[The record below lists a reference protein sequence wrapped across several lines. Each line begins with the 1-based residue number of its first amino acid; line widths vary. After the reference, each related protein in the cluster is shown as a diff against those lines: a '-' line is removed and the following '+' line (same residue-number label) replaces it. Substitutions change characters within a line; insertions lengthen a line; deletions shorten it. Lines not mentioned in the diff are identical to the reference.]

1 MPERERFWNPYRWV
15 TVSDRAVEHDV
26 PHYHHSLDGL
36 AGRVWCELEAL
47 TPLFVGDGT
56 GTGQKQFVRHVVRN
70 AAGGRHGSQPYL
82 PATSLKGAIR
92 SLAEIIGNAAVPFP
106 TARVEVDRPH
116 ELAKARH
123 GWRLDVVARMFGYL
137 DGSSAVQRDRRPR
150 AEPGGGRPQLPAFAG
165 LVRFS
170 DAELAEPFAPV
181 QWPAYPVTVGQ
192 PKRSH
197 QSFYPRNNRRKLYHH
212 RVNAAALTPPH
223 PDIRQTARVTPAPPG
238 TRFRFT
244 VDFENLREKE
254 LDLLVYCLVLEEQ
267 STVELSAAALG
278 RASDQAGVTL
288 CGPLRHKLGGA
299 KPHGAGSVHLRITKL
314 KIRTDP
320 RARYRGSEPADTTE
334 VRKGEALKQEII
346 CRTEPFRKRTDQTMR
361 ELRAM
366 MIYAADDPRNR
377 IEYPTYDWFRNDSQT
392 GLKPTT

>member
-26 PHYHHSLDGL
+26 PHYHHRLDGL
-36 AGRVWCELEAL
+36 AGRVWCELKAL

-70 AAGGRHGSQPYL
+70 EAGGRHGSQPYL

-106 TARVEVDRPH
+106 KVKVDRPH
-116 ELAKARH
+116 ELTKARH
-123 GWRLDVVARMFGYL
+123 GSNLDVVARMFGYL
-137 DGSSAVQRDRRPR
+137 DGSN
-150 AEPGGGRPQLPAFAG
+150 AFAG

-170 DAELAEPFAPV
+170 DAELAEQFTPGR
-181 QWPAYPVTVGQ
+181 WPAYEVAVGQ
-192 PKRSH
+192 PKPSH
-197 QSFYPRNNRRKLYHH
+197 RSFYPGDNRRKLYHH
-212 RVNAAALTPPH
+212 RVEADRLTRPH
-223 PDIRQTARVTPAPPG
+223 PNIRQTATVTPVPPG

-244 VDFENLREKE
+244 VDFENLREGE

-278 RASDQAGVTL
+278 PASDQAGVTL

-320 RARYRGSEPADTTE
+320 SARYRGSESADPTE
-334 VRKGEALKQEII
+334 VREDEALNQELLR
-346 CRTEPFRKRTDQTMR
+346 RTEPFRTRADRTMR

-366 MIYAADDPRNR
+366 LIYAANDPRNP
-377 IEYPTYDWFRNDSQT
+377 IHYPTYDWFRNESRT

>member
-26 PHYHHSLDGL
+26 PHYHHRLDGL
-36 AGRVWCELEAL
+36 AGRIWCELEAL

-56 GTGQKQFVRHVVRN
+56 GTGQKQFIRHVVRN
-70 AAGGRHGSQPYL
+70 AAGGRHSPQQPYL

-106 TARVEVDRPH
+106 TAKVEVDRPH
-116 ELAKARH
+116 ELTKARH
-123 GWRLDVVARMFGYL
+123 GSNLDVVARMFGYL
-137 DGSSAVQRDRRPR
+137 DGSN
-150 AEPGGGRPQLPAFAG
+150 AFAG

-170 DAELAEPFAPV
+170 DAELAEQFTPGR
-181 QWPAYPVTVGQ
+181 WSAYEVAVGQ
-192 PKRSH
+192 PKPSH
-197 QSFYPRNNRRKLYHH
+197 RSFYPGDNRRKLYHH
-212 RVNAAALTPPH
+212 RVEADRLTRPYQN
-223 PDIRQTARVTPAPPG
+223 IRQTATVTPAPPG

-288 CGPLRHKLGGA
+288 RGPLRHKLEA
-299 KPHGAGSVHLRITKL
+299 PSRTAPVPFTCALR
-314 KIRTDP
+314 
-320 RARYRGSEPADTTE
+320 S
-334 VRKGEALKQEII
+334 
-346 CRTEPFRKRTDQTMR
+346 
-361 ELRAM
+361 
-366 MIYAADDPRNR
+366 
-377 IEYPTYDWFRNDSQT
+377 
-392 GLKPTT
+392 

>member
-15 TVSDRAVEHDV
+15 TVSDRSVEHDV
-26 PHYHHSLDGL
+26 PHYHHHLDGL
-36 AGRVWCELEAL
+36 AGRIWCELEAL
-47 TPLFVGDGT
+47 TPLFVGDGK
-56 GTGQKQFVRHVVRN
+56 GQFVSHIVRN
-70 AAGGRHGSQPYL
+70 AAGGRRGGPQPYL

-92 SLAEIIGNAAVPFP
+92 SLAEIIGNAAVPFREASVDQQHQLAM
-106 TARVEVDRPH
+106 ARRNSS
-116 ELAKARH
+116 
-123 GWRLDVVARMFGYL
+123 LDVVARMFGYL
-137 DGSSAVQRDRRPR
+137 DRSN
-150 AEPGGGRPQLPAFAG
+150 AFAG

-170 DAELAEPFAPV
+170 DAELVVPFVPVV
-181 QWPAYPVTVGQ
+181 QWPDYEVAVGQ
-192 PKRSH
+192 PKPSH
-197 QSFYPRNNRRKLYHH
+197 RSFYPRNDRRKLYHH
-212 RVNAAALTPPH
+212 RVEADRLTTPH
-223 PDIRQTARVTPAPPG
+223 PGITQTARVTPAPPG

-244 VDFENLREKE
+244 VDFENLREGE

-267 STVELSAAALG
+267 STVELSAAAVG
-278 RASDQAGVTL
+278 PASDQAGVTL
-288 CGPLRHKLGGA
+288 SGPLRHKLGGA

-334 VRKGEALKQEII
+334 VREGEALKQEII
-346 CRTEPFRKRTDQTMR
+346 RRTEPFRKRTDQTMR

-377 IEYPTYDWFRNDSQT
+377 IEYPTYDWFRNYSQT

>member
-1 MPERERFWNPYRWV
+1 MPEGERFWNPYRWV
-15 TVSDRAVEHDV
+15 TVRDRDVEHDV
-26 PHYHHSLDGL
+26 PHYHHRLDGL
-36 AGRVWCELEAL
+36 AGRIWCELEAL
-47 TPLFVGDGT
+47 TPLFVGDGK
-56 GTGQKQFVRHVVRN
+56 GQFVSHIVRN
-70 AAGGRHGSQPYL
+70 AAGGRRGGPQPYL

-92 SLAEIIGNAAVPFP
+92 SLAEIIGNAAVPFRE
-106 TARVEVDRPH
+106 ASVDRQH
-116 ELAKARH
+116 RLAMAR
-123 GWRLDVVARMFGYL
+123 RDSSLDVVARMFGYL
-137 DGSSAVQRDRRPR
+137 DGSSA
-150 AEPGGGRPQLPAFAG
+150 FAG

-170 DAELAEPFAPV
+170 DAELAKPFAPV
-181 QWPAYPVTVGQ
+181 QWRAYDVAVGR
-192 PKRSH
+192 PKPSH
-197 QSFYPRNNRRKLYHH
+197 QSFYSRTNRRKLYHH
-212 RVNAAALTPPH
+212 RVKADRLTTPH
-223 PDIRQTARVTPAPPG
+223 PGITQTARVTPAPPG

-254 LDLLVYCLVLEEQ
+254 LDLLVYCLVLEEE

-288 CGPLRHKLGGA
+288 SGPLRHKLGGA

-320 RARYRGSEPADTTE
+320 RARYRGSEPAETTE
-334 VRKGEALKQEII
+334 VREGDVLKQKLLR
-346 CRTEPFRKRTDQTMR
+346 RTETFRTRTDQTMR

>member
-1 MPERERFWNPYRWV
+1 MPEGQQFWNPYRWV

-26 PHYHHSLDGL
+26 PRYHHRLDGL
-36 AGRVWCELEAL
+36 AGRIWCELEAL

-56 GTGQKQFVRHVVRN
+56 GTDPKQFVRHVVRN
-70 AAGGRHGSQPYL
+70 TDGGQPGGCQPCL

-106 TARVEVDRPH
+106 KVKVDRPH

-123 GWRLDVVARMFGYL
+123 GRRLDVVARMFGYL
-137 DGSSAVQRDRRPR
+137 DGSSA
-150 AEPGGGRPQLPAFAG
+150 FAG

-170 DAELAEPFAPV
+170 DAELAEPFTPG
-181 QWPAYPVTVGQ
+181 QWPAYKVAVGQ
-192 PKRSH
+192 PKPSH
-197 QSFYPRNNRRKLYHH
+197 QSFYPGTDRRKLYHH
-212 RVNAAALTPPH
+212 RFNAAALTPPH
-223 PDIRQTARVTPAPPG
+223 PGINQTVTPAPPG

-244 VDFENLREKE
+244 VDFENLRKEE

-278 RASDQAGVTL
+278 RDGDQAGVTL
-288 CGPLRHKLGGA
+288 RGPLRHKLGGA
-299 KPHGAGSVHLRITKL
+299 KPHGAGSVHLRVTKL

-320 RARYRGSEPADTTE
+320 SARYRGSESAEAAE
-334 VRKGEALKQEII
+334 VWDGESLKQELL
-346 CRTEPFRKRTDQTMR
+346 CRTERFRTRTDQTML

-366 MIYAADDPRNR
+366 LIYAANDPRRNS
-377 IEYPTYDWFRNDSQT
+377 IQYPTYRWFGNNSQT

>member
-26 PHYHHSLDGL
+26 PHYHHHLDGL

-47 TPLFVGDGT
+47 TPLFVGDGK
-56 GTGQKQFVRHVVRN
+56 GQFVSHIVRN
-70 AAGGRHGSQPYL
+70 AAGGRRGGPQPYL

-92 SLAEIIGNAAVPFP
+92 SLAEIIGNAAVPFRE
-106 TARVEVDRPH
+106 ASVDRQH
-116 ELAKARH
+116 QLAMAR
-123 GWRLDVVARMFGYL
+123 RDSSLDVVARMFGYL
-137 DGSSAVQRDRRPR
+137 DGSN
-150 AEPGGGRPQLPAFAG
+150 AFAG

-212 RVNAAALTPPH
+212 RVEADRLTRPH
-223 PDIRQTARVTPAPPG
+223 PNIRQTATVTPAPPG

-244 VDFENLREKE
+244 VDFENLREEE

-267 STVELSAAALG
+267 STVELSAAAVG

-288 CGPLRHKLGGA
+288 RGPLRHKLGGA

-320 RARYRGSEPADTTE
+320 SARYRGSESADLTE
-334 VRKGEALKQEII
+334 VREDEALNQELLR
-346 CRTEPFRKRTDQTMR
+346 RTEPFRTRVDRTMR

-366 MIYAADDPRNR
+366 LIYAANDPRNP
-377 IEYPTYDWFRNDSQT
+377 IHYPTYDWFRNESRT

>member
-1 MPERERFWNPYRWV
+1 MPEGERFWNPYRWV

-26 PHYHHSLDGL
+26 PRYHHRLDGL

-56 GTGQKQFVRHVVRN
+56 GAGQKQFVRHVVRD
-70 AAGGRHGSQPYL
+70 GRRGDPQQPYL

-106 TARVEVDRPH
+106 KVKVDRPH

-123 GWRLDVVARMFGYL
+123 GCRLDIVARMFGYL
-137 DGSSAVQRDRRPR
+137 DGNSA
-150 AEPGGGRPQLPAFAG
+150 LAG

-170 DAELAEPFAPV
+170 DAELAKQFKPGTW
-181 QWPAYPVTVGQ
+181 QAYEVAVGQ
-192 PKRSH
+192 PKPSH
-197 QSFYPRNNRRKLYHH
+197 RSFYPGDNRRKLYHH
-212 RVNAAALTPPH
+212 RVEADQLTPPH
-223 PDIRQTARVTPAPPG
+223 PNIRQTATVTPAPPG

-244 VDFENLREKE
+244 VDFENLREEE

-267 STVELSAAALG
+267 SKVELSEAALG
-278 RASDQAGVTL
+278 RDRNQAGMTL
-288 CGPLRHKLGGA
+288 HGPLRHKLGGA

-320 RARYRGSEPADTTE
+320 SARYRGNEPTE
-334 VRKGEALKQEII
+334 AAKVWDGDSLKQELLR
-346 CRTEPFRKRTDQTMR
+346 RTERFRERTDQTMR

-366 MIYAADDPRNR
+366 LIYADDDPRNR
-377 IEYPTYDWFRNDSQT
+377 IHYPTYGWFGNEPQT
-392 GLKPTT
+392 RLKPTT

>member
-26 PHYHHSLDGL
+26 PHYHHRLDGL
-36 AGRVWCELEAL
+36 AGRVWCELKAL

-70 AAGGRHGSQPYL
+70 EAGGRHGSQPYL

-92 SLAEIIGNAAVPFP
+92 SLAEIIGNAAVPFRE
-106 TARVEVDRPH
+106 ASVDRQH
-116 ELAKARH
+116 QLAMARCNSS
-123 GWRLDVVARMFGYL
+123 LDVVARTFGYL
-137 DGSSAVQRDRRPR
+137 DGSN
-150 AEPGGGRPQLPAFAG
+150 AFAG

-267 STVELSAAALG
+267 STVELSAAAVG
-278 RASDQAGVTL
+278 PASDQAGVTL
-288 CGPLRHKLGGA
+288 SGPLRHKLGGA

-334 VRKGEALKQEII
+334 VREGEALKQEII
-346 CRTEPFRKRTDQTMR
+346 RRTEPFRKRTDQTMR

-366 MIYAADDPRNR
+366 MIYVADDPRNP
-377 IEYPTYDWFRNDSQT
+377 IHYPTYDWFRNESRT